1 MPIPVAMRMTN
12 HLIVAR
18 VLLAVALVSIP
29 AISAGS
35 VSAATRPN
43 RHDALVN
50 QTIVARTTKLLR
62 DSIAALSTRS
72 GPNDHQYFSNGVWHS
87 PDALEVY
94 NIGPGTAAAALWL
107 ATGGT
112 DARLRSLAIKTIDTV
127 ISKRNADGSFGAAN
141 DGPDIMAMSLG
152 VEIGNAYLDLKS
164 TLEPPRAAR
173 WRNAVAGAA
182 DFLIRNGNLAWYTN
196 GNINAGNTELFY
208 LAWRATHEP
217 RFRTAYN
224 QSWAFMLHPPQS
236 RWTGFGLHVLPTDS
250 RSRGDGGAAGYLAES
265 GGGPPG
271 FDPEYSAVQLDI
283 ISRLYVLSGD
293 PRALRLANL
302 LTNAL
307 LPRVDRTWLL
317 DTSGGTRH
325 PWPDRHVPF
334 MTPAIAVLAWLGGRS
349 DLSADIPRQFAR
361 ISREYRGATRYGNVY
376 HDHGLANQV
385 AVILLAAAQAD
396 SQRP

>member
-1 MPIPVAMRMTN
+1 MPIRCKRMAN
-12 HLIVAR
+12 RSIFAR
-18 VLLAVALVSIP
+18 VLLSMALVAIL

-35 VSAATRPN
+35 VRAATRPN
-43 RHDALVN
+43 HHHALAN
-50 QTIVARTTKLLR
+50 RTIVARTTDLLQ

-87 PDALEVY
+87 PDGLGVY
-94 NIGPGTAAAALWL
+94 NIGPGTAAAALWH

-112 DARLRSLAIKTIDTV
+112 DARLRRLAIRTFDTV
-127 ISKRNADGSFGAAN
+127 ISKRNTNGSFGAAN

-164 TLEPPRAAR
+164 TLGRGRAAR
-173 WRNAVAGAA
+173 WRTAVAGAA

-208 LAWRATHEP
+208 LAWRATHEV
-217 RFRTAYN
+217 RFRKAYN
-224 QSWAFMLHPPQS
+224 QSWTFMLHPPQS
-236 RWTGFGLHVLPTDS
+236 RWPGFGLHMLPTAS
-250 RSRGDGGAAGYLAES
+250 LTRGDGGAAGYLAES

-349 DLSADIPRQFAR
+349 DLAADIPHQFAR
-361 ISREYRGATRYGNVY
+361 IDREYRGATKYGNVY

-385 AVILLAAAQAD
+385 AVILLAATRAD
-396 SQRP
+396 NQRA